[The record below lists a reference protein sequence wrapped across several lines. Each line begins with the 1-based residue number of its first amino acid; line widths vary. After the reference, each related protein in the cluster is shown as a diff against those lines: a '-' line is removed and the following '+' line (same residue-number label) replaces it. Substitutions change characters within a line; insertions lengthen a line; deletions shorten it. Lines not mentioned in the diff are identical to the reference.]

1 MIIWKLLIKVITMA
15 LEDVKKFKIEIEN
28 ACIPLSLKYEYLY
41 SLNNFLE
48 IDEYSFFV
56 VDKLK
61 NFMLCD

>member
-1 MIIWKLLIKVITMA
+1 MV
-15 LEDVKKFKIEIEN
+15 LEEVKKIKIEIGN

-41 SLNNFLE
+41 SLNIFLE
-48 IDEYSFFV
+48 IDEYSFFA